1 MTKQDFINNVIPIII
16 RIAKEKG
23 YKYPSAI
30 ISQAVCESNWGQ
42 SGLSSKYFNFWGMK
56 CGTSWKGASV
66 NLKTKEEYTVGTLTT
81 IKDNFRAYPNIEAG
95 VRGYFDFIQMTRY
108 QNLKQATSPEDYI
121 TKLKLD
127 GWATS
132 SSYINTLTNILNTNG
147 FKKFDGVNIPVQ
159 PVKDKSVIISAVK
172 SLQTAL
178 NNYDNYGLVVDGIIG
193 PKTEGAYKLFRNS

>member
-1 MTKQDFINNVIPIII
+1 MTKQEFINNVIPVIV
-16 RIAKEKG
+16 RVAKEKG

-30 ISQAVCESNWGQ
+30 IAQAVCESAWGT

-56 CGTSWKGASV
+56 CGSSYKGVSV
-66 NLKTKEEYTVGTLTT
+66 NMKTKEEYKVGTLKT
-81 IKDNFRAYPNIEAG
+81 ISDNFRAYPNIEAG

-159 PVKDKSVIISAVK
+159 PVKDKSAVISAVK

-178 NNYDNYGLVVDGIIG
+178 NNYGNYGLAVDGIIG
-193 PKTEGAYKLFRNS
+193 PKTENAYKLFRNS

>member
-1 MTKQDFINNVIPIII
+1 MTKQDFINNVIPVIVKV
-16 RIAKEKG
+16 AQEKG

-30 ISQAVCESNWGQ
+30 IAQAVCESNWGQ
-42 SGLSSKYFNFWGMK
+42 SGLSSNYYNFWGMK
-56 CGTSWKGASV
+56 CGSSYKGASV
-66 NLKTKEEYTVGTLTT
+66 NLKTKEEYKVGTLTT
-81 IKDNFRAYPNIEAG
+81 IRDNFRAYPNIEAG

-159 PVKDKSVIISAVK
+159 PVKDKSPVISAVK

-178 NNYDNYGLVVDGIIG
+178 NNYDNYGLAVDGIIG

>member
-1 MTKQDFINNVIPIII
+1 MTKQDFINNVIPVIV
-16 RIAKEKG
+16 RVAKEKG

-30 ISQAVCESNWGQ
+30 IAQACCESAWGT
-42 SGLSSKYFNFWGMK
+42 SGLSSNYYNFWGMK
-56 CGTSWKGASV
+56 CGSSYKGKSV
-66 NLKTKEEYTVGTLTT
+66 NLKTKEEYTPGTLTT
-81 IKDNFRAYPNIEAG
+81 ISDNFRAYNNIEEG

-132 SSYINTLTNILNTNG
+132 STYINTLTNILNTNG
-147 FKKFDGVNIPVQ
+147 FKKYDGATINTQ
-159 PVKDKSVIISAVK
+159 PVKDKTPVILAVK

-178 NNYDNYGLVVDGIIG
+178 NNYGNYGLAVDGIIG
-193 PKTEGAYKLFRNS
+193 PLTEGAYKKFRGN

>member
-1 MTKQDFINNVIPIII
+1 MTKQDFINNVIPVII

-159 PVKDKSVIISAVK
+159 PVKDKSVVISAIK

-178 NNYDNYGLVVDGIIG
+178 NNYGNYGLAVDGIIG